1 MRFSTLR
8 IWKFFRL
15 ERANSIIKKLFAP
28 PSQPYA
34 PQPKGVGKGSVPSR
48 VGKGSERG
56 RFRKGV
62 GKGSVP
68 SMSTFCLP
76 SSARSVHRQIRLRR
90 IGFHYESLRDYGR
103 GGFHR
108 RQPQPERFI
117 PSNLAGKMCEHQFPR
132 TLSFDAGQMFVALVE
147 FRAGTAGHPAVIL
160 PGLLRVVIKL
170 PGHLAANFP
179 QPFQPVVM
187 FRFHDLSP
195 KVQAVS
201 PTRAFPAPK

>member
-1 MRFSTLR
+1 MKGHSRSHPLRTMRFSTLR

-28 PSQPYA
+28 PPQPYA

-48 VGKGSERG
+48 
-56 RFRKGV
+56 
-62 GKGSVP
+62 KGSVP

-76 SSARSVHRQIRLRR
+76 RSARSVHRQIRLCR

-147 FRAGTAGHPAVIL
+147 FRAGTAGHPAIIL

-170 PGHLAANFP
+170 RGHLAANFP